1 MYFKLQNKVYGD
13 STLAKNRLILE
24 RLEERILLAAD
35 PVAAI
40 EVADTGFIEEGI
52 NFTVSFEN
60 DAANNSATDVG
71 YQPHLDVVVEKGI
84 KVSDATY
91 LGAPVTLTKV
101 AFWDNTDSRWEDAG
115 DGSGNEV
122 TGHPQDPTG
131 DGAFNQPGSATKT
144 GDIWY
149 SVQLPF
155 GSFTYDQPKVEIDFT
170 ATLDSAEGAEVGT
183 ALDIKATANFAFGDA
198 DALNNPAIDAPVQGA
213 EFTASITPTVWTIDK
228 TIIAPETETAT
239 GPSFPRTWQ
248 IEIDIADGQTV
259 TDIDIT
265 DVLPNNLVYV
275 DGSIAINTT
284 GAAAASGQTISQTPT
299 AGQVNNAPNNDFLIE
314 FGSVTGTTAK
324 DIVITY
330 EAYVNNLDAN
340 GGNVINPQTGD
351 DTSSVNNASADGSY
365 LTNVLAQITDTE
377 TLQDKSIAIQKSVA
391 IVGGGATVPGAFA
404 EYTLEFQISD
414 YFSFDDLVI
423 DDSFSDGLRF
433 DTGFTPTFS
442 VSENGV
448 SIATTNFNSGNF
460 TVTLN
465 ADNNSATPATDGS
478 TDVEFRLSNQLFGT
492 TVGEELS
499 GDQFNGSPAGS
510 GGTVGT
516 ITFRVEIQEDFSDTF
531 VSGDNSVDMG
541 DVLTNTVIITGN
553 VKNTDG
559 TDTTFTESDDSSAD
573 LTIDQIQA
581 TKSIYAIDGD
591 TNYIANN
598 NTALTPG
605 ETVTYRIKLDL
616 SSADAENLIIT
627 DFLPLPILTATTV
640 TANTFA
646 AVPSGTV
653 PVAGSAS
660 FGPDHT
666 LHNATLVRDNGSA
679 FNGIPTIIPN
689 GTNNTV
695 QFDFGTFDD
704 NGAASGPQVIDIL
717 FTVAANDEPFGNGL
731 FLTNQALVG
740 IGSTNGST
748 DAITEIVQIE
758 VEEPELVLKKG
769 IVSTNAG
776 SSTFNP
782 GTVGPA
788 GVVFDDPDDS
798 SSPFSGTISSTG
810 LLTNPIDS
818 NMTGADKGD
827 LVKFAVV
834 VENIGKQSAFD
845 LLLNDQLPDGFELPT
860 STEGLNFKIHN
871 GAGTQLNF
879 VDEAGNVLAND
890 AAIIAKFFS
899 ATPGEGIRIA
909 DTVNGS
915 IAAGKT
921 SDGTVINT
929 GDNIII
935 VTYDLQAKA
944 DIDPATVHTGTA
956 ELLEYAVQEGGT
968 DFTTGISGDWQDAAT
983 VTAIS
988 SKLTKTL
995 TGTEFNDATNENDE
1009 AVIGEWVRYTLVL
1022 TVPEITTNAATIVD
1036 TLDAGL
1042 SFFDVESVTSSSGDV
1057 TFTGAPL
1064 SPTIASGGESITFDF
1079 GTISNSNTDNA
1090 TTETITIVYRALA
1103 TNVGSNQSTANEA
1116 GPDLDNSAVFS
1127 WNNGSGAQSLA
1138 SVSADEISIIEPELT
1153 LSQTVRVD
1161 SDGNGFDAGDGTTG
1175 DVDDDVEFTIT
1186 LEHSGTSEADA
1197 YDLVLNNTPPPTGL
1211 DNLTIV
1217 SVAGTSSAVLSDFA
1231 ITGGNLQV
1239 AAGKNVDLLNG
1250 QTIIIKVTGT
1260 INNTVSPQETI
1271 ANTC

>member
-84 KVSDATY
+84 KVSDASY
-91 LGAPVTLTKV
+91 LGAPVTLTEV
-101 AFWDNTDSRWEDAG
+101 AFWDNTDTRWEDAG

-131 DGAFNQPGSATKT
+131 DGTFNQPGAGTKT

-155 GSFTYDQPKVEIDFT
+155 GSFTYDQPKVEIDFA

-284 GAAAASGQTISQTPT
+284 GAAATSGQTISQIPT

-340 GGNVINPQTGD
+340 GGNVINPLTGD

-391 IVGGGATVPGAFA
+391 IVGGGDTVPGAFA

-423 DDSFSDGLRF
+423 DDNFSDGLRF
-433 DTGFTPTFS
+433 DNSFTPTFT
-442 VSENGV
+442 VTENGTTV
-448 SIATTNFNSGNF
+448 ATSSFDPGNF
-460 TVTLN
+460 SVTLN
-465 ADNNSATPATDGS
+465 SDNNPATPATDGS
-478 TDVEFRLSNQLFGT
+478 TDVEFRLSNQLLGT

-541 DVLTNTVIITGN
+541 DVLTNTVTITGD
-553 VKNTDG
+553 VKKTDG
-559 TDTTFTESDDSSAD
+559 TDTGSSESDDSSAD

-646 AVPSGTV
+646 AAPSGTV

-666 LHNATLVRDNGSA
+666 LHNATLVRDNGGA
-679 FNGIPTIIPN
+679 FNGIPTITTN

-704 NGAASGPQVIDIL
+704 NGAASGPQVIDVL

-758 VEEPELVLKKG
+758 VEEPELVLKKR
-769 IVSTNAG
+769 NC
-776 SSTFNP
+776 FN
-782 GTVGPA
+782 
-788 GVVFDDPDDS
+788 
-798 SSPFSGTISSTG
+798 
-810 LLTNPIDS
+810 
-818 NMTGADKGD
+818 
-827 LVKFAVV
+827 
-834 VENIGKQSAFD
+834 ECR
-845 LLLNDQLPDGFELPT
+845 
-860 STEGLNFKIHN
+860 
-871 GAGTQLNF
+871 F
-879 VDEAGNVLAND
+879 VD
-890 AAIIAKFFS
+890 F
-899 ATPGEGIRIA
+899 
-909 DTVNGS
+909 
-915 IAAGKT
+915 
-921 SDGTVINT
+921 
-929 GDNIII
+929 
-935 VTYDLQAKA
+935 
-944 DIDPATVHTGTA
+944 
-956 ELLEYAVQEGGT
+956 
-968 DFTTGISGDWQDAAT
+968 
-983 VTAIS
+983 
-988 SKLTKTL
+988 
-995 TGTEFNDATNENDE
+995 
-1009 AVIGEWVRYTLVL
+1009 
-1022 TVPEITTNAATIVD
+1022 
-1036 TLDAGL
+1036 
-1042 SFFDVESVTSSSGDV
+1042 
-1057 TFTGAPL
+1057 
-1064 SPTIASGGESITFDF
+1064 
-1079 GTISNSNTDNA
+1079 
-1090 TTETITIVYRALA
+1090 
-1103 TNVGSNQSTANEA
+1103 QS
-1116 GPDLDNSAVFS
+1116 
-1127 WNNGSGAQSLA
+1127 
-1138 SVSADEISIIEPELT
+1138 
-1153 LSQTVRVD
+1153 RD
-1161 SDGNGFDAGDGTTG
+1161 SRSCRCYF
-1175 DVDDDVEFTIT
+1175 
-1186 LEHSGTSEADA
+1186 
-1197 YDLVLNNTPPPTGL
+1197 
-1211 DNLTIV
+1211 
-1217 SVAGTSSAVLSDFA
+1217 
-1231 ITGGNLQV
+1231 
-1239 AAGKNVDLLNG
+1239 
-1250 QTIIIKVTGT
+1250 
-1260 INNTVSPQETI
+1260 
-1271 ANTC
+1271 